1 MVRIFDRKLKRETLI
16 HYIIQS
22 FFAAFILY
30 LGLNLPIL
38 GEEIILVAAAGSSAF
53 VVFAMPESKTAH
65 PRRVLGSHFVC
76 GLIGFAFH
84 SAYPAILSFEIAV
97 SLALGLSIMT
107 MVSLWLEHP
116 PAGGTVIF
124 FVVNPYP
131 IAFISLLLLVSI
143 MTTISYVFRPYM
155 RDLV

>member
-1 MVRIFDRKLKRETLI
+1 MVRIFDRKLKKDTIL
-16 HYIIQS
+16 HYVFQP
-22 FFAAFILY
+22 FFAALILY
-30 LGLNLPIL
+30 FGLSLPIL
-38 GEEIILVAAAGSSAF
+38 GEEIILVAAAGSTAF
-53 VVFAMPESKTAH
+53 VVFAMPDSKPAH
-65 PRRVLGSHFVC
+65 PRRVIGSHFVC

-84 SAYPAILSFEIAV
+84 STYPALLPFKVAV
-97 SLALGLSIMT
+97 SLSLGVAILV

-131 IAFISLLLLVSI
+131 VAFVSLLLLVSI
-143 MTTISYVFRPYM
+143 MATISYVVKPYF